1 MASASAAQGGSRMG
15 GSSLIYIFGALGGLN
30 WGYDTG
36 VVSAAILFMDQD
48 LGLSSFMTG
57 FVVSVLIIGAM
68 LGAALGGR
76 LNERY
81 GRWKTLL
88 VTAIIFTIGPL
99 GFFFA
104 NSVEIVI
111 AARFALG
118 LSAGLAAVTLP
129 VYLSEIAPTRVRGA
143 VTAFYNFAIV
153 TGQFMG
159 FVVGAALAGFEAWR
173 WMLGLA
179 IIPSILFFIGLF
191 FIWES
196 PRWLVKQHREE
207 EAWRVLR
214 YDRTEEEARREL
226 AEIEEIE
233 RIEEEED
240 SNDWRELLSPWVRP
254 ILIVG
259 IGLAILQQTMGIN
272 TIIYYTPTT
281 LTNVGFGAQGA
292 AIANI
297 AIGVMNIIAGLFA
310 IYYADRLGRKP
321 LLLFGAIGT
330 TLALTTLALTSLLAP
345 TPTSIGAVAI
355 VTLSC
360 LALYIL
366 FFQASWGPMVWV
378 MLGEIFP
385 LGVRGAGTGLAIFL
399 LWGANFLVAQTF
411 PSILAAL
418 GVGWTFAIFAFICFL
433 AIIFVWSLV
442 PETKNRSLEEIEAEL
457 RGKELHEVEAQ
468 RT

>member
-1 MASASAAQGGSRMG
+1 MAESSAAQSGTRGS

-36 VVSAAILFMDQD
+36 VVSAAILFMDQE
-48 LGLSSFMTG
+48 LGMSSFMTG

-68 LGAALGGR
+68 IGAAVGGR
-76 LNERY
+76 LNERL
-81 GRWKTLL
+81 GRWRTLL
-88 VTAIIFTIGPL
+88 ITAIIFTIGPL

-104 NSVEIVI
+104 ENVGLVI
-111 AARFALG
+111 AARFTLG

-129 VYLSEIAPTRVRGA
+129 VYLSEIAPARVRGS

-153 TGQFMG
+153 SGQFMG
-159 FVVGAALAGFEAWR
+159 FIVGAALAGFEAWR

-179 IIPSILFFIGLF
+179 IVPSILFFIGLF

-196 PRWLVKQHREE
+196 PRWLVKQRREE
-207 EAWRVLR
+207 EAWNVLR

-226 AEIEEIE
+226 DDIKEIE
-233 RIEEEED
+233 RIEQEED
-240 SNDWRELLSPWVRP
+240 SNDWRELLAPWVRP

-272 TIIYYTPTT
+272 TIIYYAPTT

-292 AIANI
+292 SIANV
-297 AIGVMNIIAGLFA
+297 AIGFMNIIAGLFA
-310 IYYADRLGRKP
+310 IRYADRLGRRP

-330 TLALTTLALTSLLAP
+330 TLALGVLSITSLLAP
-345 TPTSIGAVAI
+345 APSGIGLVAI
-355 VTLSC
+355 ITLAC
-360 LALYIL
+360 LAAYIL

-385 LGVRGAGTGLAIFL
+385 LGIRGAGTGLAIFL
-399 LWGANFLVAQTF
+399 LWGANFLVAVTF
-411 PSILAAL
+411 PPLLEAL
-418 GVGWTFAIFAFICFL
+418 GVGWLFAIFALICFV
-433 AIIFVWSLV
+433 AIVFVWRLV
-442 PETKNRSLEEIEAEL
+442 PETKGKSLEEIEAEL
-457 RGKELHEVEAQ
+457 RGKDLREVETQ

>member
-1 MASASAAQGGSRMG
+1 MSSASAAQGGSRRS

-36 VVSAAILFMDQD
+36 VVSAAILFMDQE
-48 LGLSSFMTG
+48 LNLSTFMTG

-68 LGAALGGR
+68 IGAAVGGR
-76 LNERY
+76 LNERL

-88 VTAIIFTIGPL
+88 ITAIIFTIGPL

-104 NSVEIVI
+104 TNVEIVI
-111 AARFALG
+111 LSRFTLG

-143 VTAFYNFAIV
+143 VTASYNFAIV

-159 FVVGAALAGFEAWR
+159 FIVGAALAGFEAWR

-179 IIPSILFFIGLF
+179 IVPSILFFIGLF

-207 EAWRVLR
+207 EAWQVLR
-214 YDRTEEEARREL
+214 YDRTEEEARGEL
-226 AEIEEIE
+226 DDIKEIE
-233 RIEEEED
+233 RIEEEEG
-240 SNDWRELLSPWVRP
+240 SSDWRELLAPWVRP

-259 IGLAILQQTMGIN
+259 IGLAILQQIMGIN

-292 AIANI
+292 SIANI

-310 IYYADRLGRKP
+310 IRYADRLGRRP

-330 TLALTTLALTSLLAP
+330 TLSLALLSITALISP
-345 TPTSIGAVAI
+345 QPTSIGPVGI
-355 VTLSC
+355 ITLAC
-360 LALYIL
+360 LAAYIL

-385 LGVRGAGTGLAIFL
+385 LGVRGAATGLAIFL
-399 LWGANFLVAQTF
+399 LWSANFLVATTF
-411 PSILAAL
+411 PPLLATL
-418 GVGWTFAIFAFICFL
+418 GVGLLFGIFALICFSAL
-433 AIIFVWSLV
+433 LFTWFLV
-442 PETKNRSLEEIEAEL
+442 PETKNKSLEQIEAGL
-457 RGKELHEVEAQ
+457 RGKQLQDRETERV
-468 RT
+468 

>member
-1 MASASAAQGGSRMG
+1 MASASAAQGGSRRG

-36 VVSAAILFMDQD
+36 VISAAILFMDQELD
-48 LGLSSFMTG
+48 LGNFMTG
-57 FVVSVLIIGAM
+57 YVVSVLIIGA
-68 LGAALGGR
+68 LIGAATGGR
-76 LNERY
+76 INDRF

-88 VTAIIFTIGPL
+88 ITAIIFTIGPL

-104 NSVEIVI
+104 TNVEIVI

-129 VYLSEIAPTRVRGA
+129 VYLSEIAPTRVRRA

-153 TGQFMG
+153 TGQFIG
-159 FVVGAALAGFEAWR
+159 FIVGATLAGFEAWR

-179 IIPSILFFIGLF
+179 IVPSLLFFIGLF

-207 EAWRVLR
+207 EAWQILH
-214 YDRTEEEARREL
+214 YDRTEEARHEL
-226 AEIEEIE
+226 AETQEIQRIE
-233 RIEEEED
+233 REED
-240 SNDWRELLSPWVRP
+240 SSDWRELLAPWLRP

-272 TIIYYTPTT
+272 TIIYYAPTT

-292 AIANI
+292 SIANV
-297 AIGVMNIIAGLFA
+297 AIGFMNIITGLFA
-310 IYYADRLGRKP
+310 IYYADRLGCRP
-321 LLLFGAIGT
+321 LLLFGALGT
-330 TLALTTLALTSLLAP
+330 TLALGVLSLTPLLAP
-345 TPTSIGAVAI
+345 APTGIGVVGIIKLA
-355 VTLSC
+355 C

-366 FFQASWGPMVWV
+366 FLQTSWGPMVWV

-385 LGVRGAGTGLAIFL
+385 LGVRGRRRGSRSFSCGTRTSWWLPRFRRCWPRSAWVGCSGSSPSSASPRLSSSGL
-399 LWGANFLVAQTF
+399 WSPRQTTGA
-411 PSILAAL
+411 S
-418 GVGWTFAIFAFICFL
+418 
-433 AIIFVWSLV
+433 
-442 PETKNRSLEEIEAEL
+442 KR
-457 RGKELHEVEAQ
+457 
-468 RT
+468 

>member
-1 MASASAAQGGSRMG
+1 MSSASAAQGGSRRG

-36 VVSAAILFMDQD
+36 VVSAAILFMDRE
-48 LGLSSFMTG
+48 LNMSSFMTG

-68 LGAALGGR
+68 IGAAVGGR

-104 NSVEIVI
+104 TNVEIVI
-111 AARFALG
+111 LSRFTLG

-159 FVVGAALAGFEAWR
+159 FLVGAALAGFEAWR

-179 IIPSILFFIGLF
+179 IVPSILFFIGLF

-214 YDRTEEEARREL
+214 YDRTEEEARNEL
-226 AEIEEIE
+226 AEIEEIN

-240 SNDWRELLSPWVRP
+240 STDWRELLAPWVRP

-259 IGLAILQQTMGIN
+259 IGLAILQQIMGIN
-272 TIIYYTPTT
+272 TIIYYAPTT
-281 LTNVGFGAQGA
+281 LTNVGFEAQGA
-292 AIANI
+292 SIANV

-310 IYYADRLGRKP
+310 IRYADRLGRKP

-330 TLALTTLALTSLLAP
+330 TLALGVLSLTSLLTPAP
-345 TPTSIGAVAI
+345 SGIGPVGI
-355 VTLSC
+355 ITLAC

-366 FFQASWGPMVWV
+366 FFQATWGPMVWV

-385 LGVRGAGTGLAIFL
+385 LSVRGAGTGFAIFL
-399 LWGANFLVAQTF
+399 LWSANFLVALTF
-411 PSILAAL
+411 PPLLSAL
-418 GVGWTFAIFAFICFL
+418 GVGWLFGIFALICLGAALFTW
-433 AIIFVWSLV
+433 FLV
-442 PETKNRSLEEIEAEL
+442 PETKGRSLEEIEADL
-457 RGKELHEVEAQ
+457 RGKQLQHAEEQ
-468 RT
+468 RV